1 MLENLLD
8 FFHALTHIPSKIGDC
23 SHEGNWGPY
32 TKVFITTACVFHI
45 SLPWVFVCVSIL
57 SIIVCE

>member
-8 FFHALTHIPSKIGDC
+8 IFHALTNIPSQTRDC
-23 SHEGNWGPY
+23 SQEGNWGPY
-32 TKVFITTACVFHI
+32 TKVFITTACVFPR